1 MRIRNALLAVAATVA
16 AGSAIAAPA
25 MAQDYRHGYERNF
38 ERGFIVPAY
47 GYGYAP
53 AYGYGY
59 PAPYYAPRFEWGYG
73 HHWDHRGYGYRP
85 YGR

>member
-1 MRIRNALLAVAATVA
+1 MVMSADTT
-16 AGSAIAAPA
+16 GAIALP
-25 MAQDYRHGYERNF
+25 
-38 ERGFIVPAY
+38 PY

-73 HHWDHRGYGYRP
+73 HHWDHRGFDHHP
-85 YGR
+85 WGR